1 MGFKTVSE
9 LSPVVY
15 FFISYVEPS
24 DDTASKL
31 IIY

>member
-1 MGFKTVSE
+1 MGFKAVRIESNGVF
-9 LSPVVY
+9 L
-15 FFISYVEPS
+15 IGYVEPS